1 VSQDTDGYGAR
12 TSASDIDRLI
22 EDCRT
27 LSPSG
32 VERIAA
38 AWRRD
43 AAGGGVDHDAWHH
56 AERAA
61 LHVLELTNRAR
72 QWDELRNRILDL
84 TEHHDALVAWRA
96 EHGDVAHRAED
107 ALMGAA
113 LALLA
118 RPDLDAAD
126 EQTLLRPLSGTL
138 PWLTVTGS
146 RP

>member
-12 TSASDIDRLI
+12 SSDSDIDRLI

-32 VERIAA
+32 VERIADG
-38 AWRRD
+38 WKQD
-43 AAGGGVDHDAWHH
+43 AAARHDAWHH

-61 LHVLELTNRAR
+61 LHVLETTNRVGR
-72 QWDELRNRILDL
+72 WDELRNRILDL

-96 EHGDVAHRAED
+96 EHDDVAHRAED
-107 ALMGAA
+107 ALLGAA

-118 RPDLDAAD
+118 RPELDARD
-126 EQTLLRPLSGTL
+126 EQILLRPLGGTL
-138 PWLTVTGS
+138 PWVLATEP
-146 RP
+146 RR